1 MRNTRRK
8 VIKAAAALGA
18 AGSMLGVVR
27 QLAIA
32 QPKRVLKFNIVANTL
47 GVHIPYMG
55 ALNEMLPNLGYGQPQ
70 IDRISRLETI
80 TQSIL
85 TGSAEVGSGDAISVL
100 RAVQAGA
107 DLKIIGNCFMNT
119 DLVFV
124 ANSETVKTDR
134 DLEKSSVTV
143 AVNSIG
149 DFTHVILAK
158 PLEKRG
164 IDIKKVNVISMGG
177 SGTRLR
183 ALVAG
188 KIDAVPIHFDQ
199 AQELVATG
207 KFRILV
213 EPWKEFDNFLGEV
226 WIASNSWISN
236 PQNRR
241 AGIDLLKA
249 VMLSFRKADQDAG
262 WYTSAYRQYGT
273 DGSMQKD
280 SDSKIEE
287 IRITLAQ
294 TVKAWPPDMRH
305 RIEIYR
311 ELLPIYQEAGA
322 ITGSINLENVVDV
335 TLVAQAL
342 KELDHA

>member
-1 MRNTRRK
+1 MRVTRRS
-8 VIKAAAALGA
+8 ALALGA
-18 AGSMLGVVR
+18 LGSLGICR
-27 QLAIA
+27 SAIA
-32 QPKRVLKFNIVANTL
+32 QSKRVLKFNIVANTL
-47 GVHIPYMG
+47 GIHIPYMG
-55 ALNEMLPNLGYGQPQ
+55 ALNEMLPVLGYGQPA

-80 TQSIL
+80 THSIL

-124 ANSETVKTDR
+124 ANAETVKTDR

-149 DFTHVILAK
+149 DFTYVILVK

-164 IDIKKVNVISMGG
+164 IDIKKVNVIAMGG

-188 KIDAVPIHFDQ
+188 KIDAVPIHYDQ

-207 KFRILV
+207 KFRILI

-226 WIASNSWISN
+226 WIVSSGWISN
-236 PQNRR
+236 PENRR

-249 VMLSFRKADQDAG
+249 VLLGFRRADNDSQWYASAFRK
-262 WYTSAYRQYGT
+262 YGT
-273 DGSMQKD
+273 DASMQKD
-280 SDSKIEE
+280 PDSKIEG

-294 TVKAWPPDMRH
+294 TVKAWPPDMNH
-305 RIEIYR
+305 RMEIYR
-311 ELLPIYQEAGA
+311 ELLPIYREAGA
-322 ITGSINLENVVDV
+322 ISGNIDIDKVVDV
-335 TLVAQAL
+335 SLVAQAL
-342 KELDHA
+342 KELEHA

>member
-1 MRNTRRK
+1 MRVTRRS
-8 VIKAAAALGA
+8 ALALGA
-18 AGSMLGVVR
+18 LGSLGICR
-27 QLAIA
+27 SAIA
-32 QPKRVLKFNIVANTL
+32 QSKRVLKFNIVANTL
-47 GVHIPYMG
+47 GIHIPYMG
-55 ALNEMLPNLGYGQPQ
+55 ALNEMLPDLGYGQPA

-124 ANSETVKTDR
+124 ANAETVKTDR

-149 DFTHVILAK
+149 DFTYVILVK

-164 IDIKKVNVISMGG
+164 IDIKKVNVIAMGG

-188 KIDAVPIHFDQ
+188 KIDAVPIHYDQ

-207 KFRILV
+207 KFRILI

-226 WIASNSWISN
+226 WIVSSGWISN
-236 PQNRR
+236 PENRR

-249 VMLSFRKADQDAG
+249 VLLGFRRADNDSQWYASAFRK
-262 WYTSAYRQYGT
+262 YGT
-273 DGSMQKD
+273 DASMQKD
-280 SDSKIEE
+280 PDSKIEG

-294 TVKAWPPDMRH
+294 TVKAWPPDMNH
-305 RIEIYR
+305 RMEIYR
-311 ELLPIYQEAGA
+311 ELLAIYREAGA
-322 ITGSINLENVVDV
+322 ISGNIDIDKVVDV
-335 TLVAQAL
+335 SLVAQAL
-342 KELDHA
+342 KELEHA

>member
-1 MRNTRRK
+1 MRVTRRK
-8 VIKAAAALGA
+8 LIGSAAAIGAVGSLGIC
-18 AGSMLGVVR
+18 GRV
-27 QLAIA
+27 AIA
-32 QPKRVLKFNIVANTL
+32 QGKRILKFNIVGNSL
-47 GVHIPYMG
+47 GIHIPYMG
-55 ALNEMLPNLGYGQPQ
+55 ALNEILPSLGYGQPQ
-70 IDRISRLETI
+70 IDRISRLATI
-80 TQSIL
+80 TQAIL
-85 TGSAEVGSGDAISVL
+85 SGSAEVGSGDAISVL

-124 ANSETVKTDR
+124 ANSETIKTDK
-134 DLEKSSVTV
+134 DLEKSTVTV

-149 DFTHVILAK
+149 DFTQVILVR

-164 IDIKKVNVISMGG
+164 IDIKKVNVIAMGG
-177 SGTRLR
+177 SGSRLR

-188 KIDAVPIHFDQ
+188 KIDAVPIHVDQ

-207 KFRILV
+207 KFRILI

-226 WIASNSWISN
+226 WMVGGGWLSNSN
-236 PQNRR
+236 NQR

-249 VMLSFRKADQDAG
+249 VVLSFRRADEDSQ
-262 WYTSAYRQYGT
+262 WYASAFRKYGT
-273 DGSMQKD
+273 DAGMQKV
-280 SDSKIEE
+280 SNSKIEG
-287 IRITLAQ
+287 IRTTLAQ

-311 ELLPIYQEAGA
+311 ELLPIYREAGA
-322 ITGSINLENVVDV
+322 ISGNIDIDKVVDV
-335 TLVAQAL
+335 TLVPQAL

>member
-1 MRNTRRK
+1 MRVTRRK
-8 VIKAAAALGA
+8 LI
-18 AGSMLGVVR
+18 GSGVSLGV
-27 QLAIA
+27 LGSLGISPPEAIA
-32 QPKRVLKFNIVANTL
+32 QSKRILKLNIVANSL
-47 GVHIPYMG
+47 GIHIPYMG
-55 ALNEMLPNLGYGQPQ
+55 ALNEMLPGLGYGQPQ

-85 TGSAEVGSGDAISVL
+85 SGSAEVGSGDAISVL

-107 DLKIIGNCFMNT
+107 NLKIIGNCFMNT
-119 DLVFV
+119 DLVFI
-124 ANSETVKTDR
+124 ANSETVKTDQ

-149 DFTHVILAK
+149 DFTYVILVK
-158 PLEKRG
+158 PLKKRG
-164 IDIKKVNVISMGG
+164 IDLKKVNVIAIGG

-188 KIDAVPIHFDQ
+188 KIDAVPIHIDQ

-226 WIASNSWISN
+226 WIASSSWVSN
-236 PQNRR
+236 PQNQR

-249 VMLSFRKADQDAG
+249 VMLGFRKADQDAG
-262 WYTSAYRQYGT
+262 WYASAYRKYGT
-273 DGSMQKD
+273 DASMQKD
-280 SDSKIEE
+280 PGSKIED
-287 IRITLAQ
+287 IRIMLAQ
-294 TVKAWPPDMRH
+294 TVKAWPPDMNH

-311 ELLPIYQEAGA
+311 ELLPIYRDAGA
-322 ITGSINLENVVDV
+322 VSGNVDLDKVVDV

-342 KELDHA
+342 KELDRA

>member
-1 MRNTRRK
+1 MRVTRRK
-8 VIKAAAALGA
+8 LI
-18 AGSMLGVVR
+18 GSGVSLGVLGSLGISR
-27 QLAIA
+27 REAIA
-32 QPKRVLKFNIVANTL
+32 QSKRILKLNVVANSL
-47 GVHIPYMG
+47 GIHIPYMG
-55 ALNEMLPNLGYGQPQ
+55 ALNEMLPQLGYGQPQ

-124 ANSETVKTDR
+124 ANSQTVKTDQ
-134 DLEKSSVTV
+134 DLEKSGVTV

-149 DFTHVILAK
+149 DFTYVILVK
-158 PLEKRG
+158 PLAKRG
-164 IDIKKVNVISMGG
+164 IDIKKVNVIAMGG

-207 KFRILV
+207 KFRILI
-213 EPWKEFDNFLGEV
+213 EPWKEFGKFLGEV
-226 WIASNSWISN
+226 WIASSSWVSN

-249 VMLSFRKADQDAG
+249 VMLGFRKADQDAQ
-262 WYTSAYRQYGT
+262 WYASAYRKYGT
-273 DGSMQKD
+273 DASMQKD
-280 SDSKIEE
+280 SDPKIEE
-287 IRITLAQ
+287 IRTTLAQ
-294 TVKAWPPDMRH
+294 TVKAWPPDMNH
-305 RIEIYR
+305 RIEIYQ
-311 ELLPIYQEAGA
+311 ELLPTYREAGA
-322 ITGSINLENVVDV
+322 VSGNIDLDKVVDI
-335 TLVAQAL
+335 TLVGQAL
-342 KELDHA
+342 KELEHA

>member
-1 MRNTRRK
+1 MRVTRRK
-8 VIKAAAALGA
+8 LIGSGVSLGALG
-18 AGSMLGVVR
+18 SLGICR
-27 QLAIA
+27 QEAVA
-32 QPKRVLKFNIVANTL
+32 QSRRILKFNIVANSL
-47 GVHIPYMG
+47 GIHIPYMG
-55 ALNEMLPNLGYGQPQ
+55 ALIEMLPDLGYGQPQ

-100 RAVQAGA
+100 RAVHAGA

-149 DFTHVILAK
+149 DFTHVILVK

-164 IDIKKVNVISMGG
+164 VDIKKINVIAMGG

-183 ALVAG
+183 ALIAA

-226 WIASNSWISN
+226 WIASSRWVSN

-249 VMLSFRKADQDAG
+249 VMLGFRKADQDAG
-262 WYTSAYRQYGT
+262 WYAAGYRKYGT
-273 DGSMQKD
+273 DPSMQKD

-287 IRITLAQ
+287 VRIMLAQ
-294 TVKAWPPDMRH
+294 TVKAWPPDMNH
-305 RIEIYR
+305 RIEIYQ

-322 ITGSINLENVVDV
+322 ITGPINLDNVVDV
-335 TLVAQAL
+335 SLVAQAL
-342 KELDHA
+342 KELDHT

>member
-1 MRNTRRK
+1 MRVTRRS
-8 VIKAAAALGA
+8 ALALGA
-18 AGSMLGVVR
+18 LGSLGICR
-27 QLAIA
+27 PAIA
-32 QPKRVLKFNIVANTL
+32 QSKRVLKFNIVANTL
-47 GVHIPYMG
+47 GIHIPYMG
-55 ALNEMLPNLGYGQPQ
+55 ALNEMLPDLGYGQPG

-124 ANSETVKTDR
+124 ANAETVKTDR
-134 DLEKSSVTV
+134 DLERSSVTV

-149 DFTHVILAK
+149 DFTYVILVK

-164 IDIKKVNVISMGG
+164 IDIKKVNVIAMGG

-207 KFRILV
+207 KFRILI

-226 WIASNSWISN
+226 WIVSSGWISN
-236 PQNRR
+236 PENRR

-249 VMLSFRKADQDAG
+249 VLLGFRRADNDSQWYASAFRK
-262 WYTSAYRQYGT
+262 YGT
-273 DGSMQKD
+273 DASMQKD
-280 SDSKIEE
+280 PDSKIEG

-294 TVKAWPPDMRH
+294 TVKAWPPDMNH

-311 ELLPIYQEAGA
+311 ELLPIYREADA
-322 ITGSINLENVVDV
+322 ISGNIDIDKVVDV
-335 TLVAQAL
+335 SLVAQAL
-342 KELDHA
+342 KELEHA

>member
-1 MRNTRRK
+1 MRITRREL
-8 VIKAAAALGA
+8 IAT
-18 AGSMLGVVR
+18 LGVAGALEFSR
-27 QLAIA
+27 RAANA
-32 QPKRVLKFNIVANTL
+32 QSKRILKFNIVANSL
-47 GVHIPYMG
+47 GIHIPYMG
-55 ALNEMLPNLGYGQPQ
+55 ALNEMLPGLGYGQPK

-85 TGSAEVGSGDAISVL
+85 SGSAEVGSGDAISVL

-119 DLVFV
+119 SLVFV

-134 DLEKSSVTV
+134 DLEKPNVTV
-143 AVNSIG
+143 AVNSVG
-149 DFTHVILAK
+149 DFTHVMLIR

-164 IDIKKVNVISMGG
+164 IDIKKVNVIAMGG

-207 KFRILV
+207 KFRVLI
-213 EPWKEFDNFLGEV
+213 EPWKEFNNFLGEV
-226 WIASNSWISN
+226 WMVSNSWLSN
-236 PQNRR
+236 PENQRV
-241 AGIDLLKA
+241 GIDLLKA
-249 VMLSFRKADQDAG
+249 VVLSFRKADADAQ
-262 WYTSAYRQYGT
+262 WYASAFRKYGT
-273 DGSMQKD
+273 DASMQKAA
-280 SDSKIEE
+280 DSKIEG
-287 IRITLAQ
+287 IRTTLAH
-294 TVKAWPPDMRH
+294 TVKAWPSDMRH

-322 ITGSINLENVVDV
+322 ISGNIDLGKVVDV
-335 TLVAQAL
+335 TFVAQAL

>member
-1 MRNTRRK
+1 MRVTRRK
-8 VIKAAAALGA
+8 LIVSGVSFGA
-18 AGSMLGVVR
+18 FGSSGMCR
-27 QLAIA
+27 REAIA
-32 QPKRVLKFNIVANTL
+32 QSRRILKFNIVANSL
-47 GVHIPYMG
+47 GIHIPYMG
-55 ALNEMLPNLGYGQPQ
+55 ALNEMLPGLGYGQPQ

-85 TGSAEVGSGDAISVL
+85 SGSAEVGSGDAISVL

-124 ANSETVKTDR
+124 VNSETVKTDR

-149 DFTHVILAK
+149 DFTHVILVK

-164 IDIKKVNVISMGG
+164 IDIKKVNVIAIGG

-183 ALVAG
+183 ALIAG

-207 KFRILV
+207 KFRILI

-226 WIASNSWISN
+226 WIASSSWISN

-249 VMLSFRKADQDAG
+249 VMLGFRRADQDSQ
-262 WYTSAYRQYGT
+262 WYASAFRKYGT
-273 DGSMQKD
+273 DASMQKD
-280 SDSKIEE
+280 PDSKIDA
-287 IRITLAQ
+287 IGKVLAQ
-294 TVKAWPPDMRH
+294 TVKTWPPDMNH

-311 ELLPIYQEAGA
+311 ELLPIYRDAGA
-322 ITGSINLENVVDV
+322 LSGNIDLDKVVDV

-342 KELDHA
+342 KELEHA

>member
-1 MRNTRRK
+1 MRVTRRK
-8 VIKAAAALGA
+8 LIGGGVTLAAFGLPGIHRPAAL
-18 AGSMLGVVR
+18 
-27 QLAIA
+27 A
-32 QPKRVLKFNIVANTL
+32 QSKRILKFNIVANSL
-47 GVHIPYMG
+47 GIHIPYMG
-55 ALNEMLPNLGYGQPQ
+55 ALNEMLPGLGYRQPH

-85 TGSAEVGSGDAISVL
+85 SGSAEVGSGDAISVL

-134 DLEKSSVTV
+134 DLEKSGVTI

-149 DFTHVILAK
+149 DFTYVILVK

-164 IDIKKVNVISMGG
+164 IDIKKVNVIAMGG

-183 ALVAG
+183 ALIAG
-188 KIDAVPIHFDQ
+188 KIDAVPIHVDQ

-207 KFRILV
+207 KFRILI

-226 WIASNSWISN
+226 WIASSSWISN
-236 PQNRR
+236 SDNRR
-241 AGIDLLKA
+241 AAIALLKA
-249 VMLSFRKADQDAG
+249 VLLGFRRADNDSQ
-262 WYTSAYRQYGT
+262 WYASAYRKYGT
-273 DGSMQKD
+273 DASIQKD
-280 SDSKIEE
+280 PDSKIEE
-287 IRITLAQ
+287 IRTILSQ
-294 TVKAWPPDMRH
+294 TVKAWPPDMHH

-322 ITGSINLENVVDV
+322 ISGAINLDNVVDV
-335 TLVAQAL
+335 SLVTQAL
-342 KELDHA
+342 KELDHP

>member
-1 MRNTRRK
+1 MRITRRK
-8 VIKAAAALGA
+8 LIARAAALGA
-18 AGSMLGVVR
+18 AGAWDFR
-27 QLAIA
+27 RRAANA
-32 QPKRVLKFNIVANTL
+32 QSKRILKFNIVANSL
-47 GVHIPYMG
+47 GIHIPYMG
-55 ALNEMLPNLGYGQPQ
+55 ALNETLPGLGYGQPK

-80 TQSIL
+80 TQSVL
-85 TGSAEVGSGDAISVL
+85 SGSAEVGSGDAISVL

-119 DLVFV
+119 SLVFV
-124 ANSETVKTDR
+124 ANSETIKTDR
-134 DLEKSSVTV
+134 DLEKPNVTV
-143 AVNSIG
+143 AVNSVG
-149 DFTHVILAK
+149 DFTHVMLIR

-164 IDIKKVNVISMGG
+164 IDIKKVNVIAMGG

-188 KIDAVPIHFDQ
+188 RIDAVPIHFDQ

-207 KFRILV
+207 KFRILI

-226 WIASNSWISN
+226 WIVSSNWLSN
-236 PQNRR
+236 PENQR

-249 VMLSFRKADQDAG
+249 VVLSFRKADADAQ
-262 WYTSAYRQYGT
+262 WYASAFRKYGT
-273 DGSMQKD
+273 DAGMQKAA
-280 SDSKIEE
+280 DSKIEG
-287 IRITLAQ
+287 IRMILAQ
-294 TVKAWPPDMRH
+294 TVKAWPSDMHH

-322 ITGSINLENVVDV
+322 ISGNIDLDKVIDV

-342 KELDHA
+342 RQLDHA

>member
-1 MRNTRRK
+1 MIVTRRK
-8 VIKAAAALGA
+8 LIGSAATAAAVGSLGICRRA
-18 AGSMLGVVR
+18 
-27 QLAIA
+27 AIA
-32 QPKRVLKFNIVANTL
+32 QSKRILKFNIVANTL
-47 GVHIPYMG
+47 GIHIPYMG
-55 ALNEMLPNLGYGQPQ
+55 ALNEMLPGLGYTQPQ

-85 TGSAEVGSGDAISVL
+85 TGSADIGGGDAISVL

-107 DLKIIGNCFMNT
+107 DLKIIGNCFINT
-119 DLVFV
+119 SLVFV
-124 ANSETVKTDR
+124 ANSETVKVDR
-134 DLEKSSVTV
+134 DLEKPNVSV

-149 DFTHVILAK
+149 DFTHVMLMR

-164 IDIKKVNVISMGG
+164 IDIKKVNVIAMGG

-226 WIASNSWISN
+226 WIVSSGWLSN
-236 PQNRR
+236 PTNQR
-241 AGIDLLKA
+241 AGIDLMKA
-249 VMLSFRKADQDAG
+249 VMLGFRRADADSSWYASAFRK
-262 WYTSAYRQYGT
+262 YGT
-273 DGSMQKD
+273 DAGMQKAPD
-280 SDSKIEE
+280 PKIEA
-287 IRITLAQ
+287 IRTTLVQ

-305 RIEIYR
+305 RIETYR
-311 ELLPIYQEAGA
+311 ELVPIYQEAGA
-322 ITGSINLENVVDV
+322 ISGNIDLDKVVDV

-342 KELDHA
+342 KELDHT

>member
-1 MRNTRRK
+1 MNITRRK
-8 VIKAAAALGA
+8 LIRSAAALGA
-18 AGSMLGVVR
+18 VGSLGICR
-27 QLAIA
+27 QVAIA
-32 QPKRVLKFNIVANTL
+32 QSKRVLKFNIVANSL
-47 GVHIPYMG
+47 GIHVPYMG
-55 ALNEMLPNLGYGQPQ
+55 ALNEMLPDLGYGQPQ

-80 TQSIL
+80 TQSVL

-124 ANSETVKTDR
+124 ANAETVKTDR
-134 DLEKSSVTV
+134 DLEKSSGNV

-149 DFTHVILAK
+149 DFTHVILVK

-207 KFRILV
+207 KFRILI

-226 WIASNSWISN
+226 WIVSSAWLTKPEN
-236 PQNRR
+236 QR

-249 VMLSFRKADQDAG
+249 VVLGFRRADKDSQ
-262 WYTSAYRQYGT
+262 WYASAFGKYGT
-273 DGSMQKD
+273 DASMKKD
-280 SDSKIEE
+280 SDSKIEGV
-287 IRITLAQ
+287 RTFLAQ
-294 TVKAWPPDMRH
+294 TVKAWPADMHH

-311 ELLPIYQEAGA
+311 ELLPIYREAGA
-322 ITGSINLENVVDV
+322 VSGDIDLDKVVDV

-342 KELDHA
+342 KELEHV

>member
-1 MRNTRRK
+1 MG
-8 VIKAAAALGA
+8 IY
-18 AGSMLGVVR
+18 R
-27 QLAIA
+27 QVAIA
-32 QPKRVLKFNIVANTL
+32 QSKRVVKFNIVANSL
-47 GVHIPYMG
+47 GIHIPYMG
-55 ALNEMLPNLGYGQPQ
+55 ALNEMLPDLGYGQPQ

-124 ANSETVKTDR
+124 ANAETVKTDR
-134 DLEKSSVTV
+134 DLEKPNVSV
-143 AVNSIG
+143 AVNSVG
-149 DFTHVILAK
+149 DFTNVILVK

-164 IDIKKVNVISMGG
+164 IDIKKVNVIAIGG

-188 KIDAVPIHFDQ
+188 KIDAVPIHYDQ

-226 WIASNSWISN
+226 WIVSSAWLTKPEN
-236 PQNRR
+236 QR

-249 VMLSFRKADQDAG
+249 VVLGFRRADKDFAVVRIGFPQIRNGREHEQRFGFDDRRSPHISCSNGQGLAG
-262 WYTSAYRQYGT
+262 
-273 DGSMQKD
+273 
-280 SDSKIEE
+280 
-287 IRITLAQ
+287 
-294 TVKAWPPDMRH
+294 RH
-305 RIEIYR
+305 ASSHGG
-311 ELLPIYQEAGA
+311 LPGA
-322 ITGSINLENVVDV
+322 PANLPRGWRH
-335 TLVAQAL
+335 QW
-342 KELDHA
+342 

>member
-1 MRNTRRK
+1 MRVTRRS
-8 VIKAAAALGA
+8 ALALGA
-18 AGSMLGVVR
+18 LGSLGIWP
-27 QLAIA
+27 AIA
-32 QPKRVLKFNIVANTL
+32 QSKRVLKFNIVANSL
-47 GVHIPYMG
+47 GIHIPYMG
-55 ALNEMLPNLGYGQPQ
+55 ALNEMLPGLGYGLPQ
-70 IDRISRLETI
+70 IDRISKLETI

-85 TGSAEVGSGDAISVL
+85 SGSAEVGSGDAISVL

-124 ANSETVKTDR
+124 ANAETVKTDR

-149 DFTHVILAK
+149 DFTYVILVK

-164 IDIKKVNVISMGG
+164 IDIKKVNVIAIGG

-199 AQELVATG
+199 AQQLVATG
-207 KFRILV
+207 KFKILI

-226 WIASNSWISN
+226 WIVSSGWISN
-236 PQNRR
+236 PENRR

-249 VMLSFRKADQDAG
+249 VLLGFRRADNDPQWYASAFRK
-262 WYTSAYRQYGT
+262 YGT
-273 DGSMQKD
+273 DASMQKD
-280 SDSKIEE
+280 PDPKIEG

-294 TVKAWPPDMRH
+294 TVKAWPPDINH

-311 ELLPIYQEAGA
+311 ELLPIYREAAA
-322 ITGSINLENVVDV
+322 ISGSIDIDKVVDV
-335 TLVAQAL
+335 SLVAQAL
-342 KELDHA
+342 KELEHA

>member
-1 MRNTRRK
+1 MG
-8 VIKAAAALGA
+8 IC
-18 AGSMLGVVR
+18 R
-27 QLAIA
+27 QAAIA
-32 QPKRVLKFNIVANTL
+32 QSKRVLKFNIVANSL
-47 GVHIPYMG
+47 GIHIPYMG
-55 ALNEMLPNLGYGQPQ
+55 ALNELLPDLGYGQPQ

-124 ANSETVKTDR
+124 ANAETVKTDR
-134 DLEKSSVTV
+134 DLEKPSVSV

-149 DFTHVILAK
+149 DFTHVILVK

-164 IDIKKVNVISMGG
+164 IDIKKVNVIAIGG

-188 KIDAVPIHFDQ
+188 KIDAVPIHYDQ

-207 KFRILV
+207 KFRILI

-226 WIASNSWISN
+226 WIVSSAWLAKPEN
-236 PQNRR
+236 QR

-249 VMLSFRKADQDAG
+249 VVLGFRRADKDSLWYASAFRK
-262 WYTSAYRQYGT
+262 YGT
-273 DGSMQKD
+273 DAGMKKD
-280 SDSKIEE
+280 SDSKIEGV
-287 IRITLAQ
+287 RTFLAQ
-294 TVKAWPPDMRH
+294 TVKAWPADMHH
-305 RIEIYR
+305 RMEVYR
-311 ELLPIYQEAGA
+311 ELLPIYREAGA
-322 ITGSINLENVVDV
+322 ISGDIDLDKVVDV

-342 KELDHA
+342 KELEHA

>member
-1 MRNTRRK
+1 MRVTRRK
-8 VIKAAAALGA
+8 LIVSAAAIGAVGSLGIC
-18 AGSMLGVVR
+18 GRV
-27 QLAIA
+27 AIA
-32 QPKRVLKFNIVANTL
+32 QAKRILKFNIVANTL
-47 GVHIPYMG
+47 GIHIPYMG
-55 ALNEMLPNLGYGQPQ
+55 ALNEILPDLGYSQPQ

-80 TQSIL
+80 TQSVL
-85 TGSAEVGSGDAISVL
+85 SGSAEVGSGDAISVL

-119 DLVFV
+119 SLVFV
-124 ANSETVKTDR
+124 ANSETVKLDR
-134 DLEKSSVTV
+134 DLENPNVTV

-149 DFTHVILAK
+149 DFTNVWLGS

-164 IDIKKVNVISMGG
+164 IDIKKLNVIAMGG

-226 WIASNSWISN
+226 WIVSSSWISKTE
-236 PQNRR
+236 NRR

-249 VMLSFRKADQDAG
+249 VMLGFRKADQDAG
-262 WYTSAYRQYGT
+262 WYASAYRKYGT
-273 DGSMQKD
+273 DASMQKD
-280 SDSKIEE
+280 SDAKIEE
-287 IRITLAQ
+287 VRIMLAQ

-305 RIEIYR
+305 RIGIYQK
-311 ELLPIYQEAGA
+311 LLPLHREG
-322 ITGSINLENVVDV
+322 GG
-335 TLVAQAL
+335 
-342 KELDHA
+342 

>member
-1 MRNTRRK
+1 MSITRRNLIK
-8 VIKAAAALGA
+8 KAAAYGA
-18 AGSMLGVVR
+18 AGSFGLCLQEAV
-27 QLAIA
+27 A
-32 QPKRVLKFNIVANTL
+32 QSKRILKFNIVANSL
-47 GVHIPYMG
+47 GIHIPYMG
-55 ALNEMLPNLGYGQPQ
+55 ALNEVLPTLGYGQPQ

-80 TQSIL
+80 TQSVL
-85 TGSAEVGSGDAISVL
+85 SGSAEVGTGDAISIL

-119 DLVFV
+119 SLVFV
-124 ANSETVKTDR
+124 ANAKTIKTDQ
-134 DLEKSSVTV
+134 DLEKPNVTV

-149 DFTHVILAK
+149 DFTNVMLVR

-199 AQELVATG
+199 AQQLVATG
-207 KFRILV
+207 NFRILI

-226 WIASNSWISN
+226 WIVSSAWLSKPEN
-236 PQNRR
+236 QR

-249 VMLSFRKADQDAG
+249 VILSFREAG
-262 WYTSAYRQYGT
+262 RDPQWFASAYRKYGT
-273 DGSMQKD
+273 DASMQKAPD
-280 SDSKIEE
+280 AEIEQF
-287 IRITLAQ
+287 RTTLAY
-294 TVKAWPPDMRH
+294 TVKAWPADMRH
-305 RIEIYR
+305 RIAVYR
-311 ELLPIYQEAGA
+311 ELLPIYKEAGA
-322 ITGSINLENVVDV
+322 INGDIDLDKVVDV
-335 TLVAQAL
+335 SLVAQAL

>member
-1 MRNTRRK
+1 MRITRRNL
-8 VIKAAAALGA
+8 IRSAAALGA
-18 AGSMLGVVR
+18 VGSAGICR
-27 QLAIA
+27 QGAIA
-32 QPKRVLKFNIVANTL
+32 QSKRVLKFNIVANTL
-47 GVHIPYMG
+47 GIHIPYMG
-55 ALNEMLPNLGYGQPQ
+55 ALNEMLPNLGYSQPQ

-85 TGSAEVGSGDAISVL
+85 SGSAEVGTGDAISIL

-119 DLVFV
+119 SLVFV
-124 ANSETVKTDR
+124 ANAETVKTDR
-134 DLEKSSVTV
+134 DLEKPSVNV

-149 DFTHVILAK
+149 DFTHVMLIK

-207 KFRILV
+207 KFRILI

-226 WIASNSWISN
+226 WMVSSAWLAKPEN
-236 PQNRR
+236 QR

-249 VMLSFRKADQDAG
+249 VILSFRKADQDSQWFA
-262 WYTSAYRQYGT
+262 SAFRKYGT
-273 DGSMQKD
+273 DTSMQKAA
-280 SDSKIEE
+280 DSKIEG
-287 IRITLAQ
+287 IRTTLAQ
-294 TVKAWPPDMRH
+294 TVRAWPADMRH

-311 ELLPIYQEAGA
+311 ELLPIYKEADA
-322 ITGSINLENVVDV
+322 ISGNIDLDKVVDV

-342 KELDHA
+342 KELEHA

>member
-1 MRNTRRK
+1 MNITRRK
-8 VIKAAAALGA
+8 LISSAAALGA
-18 AGSMLGVVR
+18 VGSLGICR
-27 QLAIA
+27 QVASA
-32 QPKRVLKFNIVANTL
+32 QSKRVLKFNIVANSL
-47 GVHIPYMG
+47 GIHIPYMG
-55 ALNEMLPNLGYGQPQ
+55 ALNEILPGLGYGQPQ
-70 IDRISRLETI
+70 IDRVSRLETI
-80 TQSIL
+80 TQSVL

-124 ANSETVKTDR
+124 ANAETVKTDR
-134 DLEKSSVTV
+134 DLEKSGVTV

-149 DFTHVILAK
+149 DFTNVILVK

-164 IDIKKVNVISMGG
+164 IDMKKVNVISMGG

-207 KFRILV
+207 KFRILI
-213 EPWKEFDNFLGEV
+213 EPWNEFDNILGEV
-226 WIASNSWISN
+226 WIVSSAWLAKPEN
-236 PQNRR
+236 QR

-249 VMLSFRKADQDAG
+249 VVLGFRKADNDSR
-262 WYTSAYRQYGT
+262 WYTSAYRKYGT
-273 DGSMQKD
+273 DASMKKD
-280 SDSKIEE
+280 SDSKIEGV
-287 IRITLAQ
+287 RVLLAQ
-294 TVKAWPPDMRH
+294 TVKTWPADMRH
-305 RIEIYR
+305 RIEIYQ
-311 ELLPIYQEAGA
+311 ELLPIYKEAGA
-322 ITGSINLENVVDV
+322 ISGNIDLAKVVDV

>member
-1 MRNTRRK
+1 MRVTRRK
-8 VIKAAAALGA
+8 LIGSAAAIGAVGSLGIC
-18 AGSMLGVVR
+18 GRV
-27 QLAIA
+27 AIA
-32 QPKRVLKFNIVANTL
+32 QAKRILKFNIVANTL
-47 GVHIPYMG
+47 GIHIPYMG
-55 ALNEMLPNLGYGQPQ
+55 ALNEILPDLGYSQPQ

-80 TQSIL
+80 TQSVL
-85 TGSAEVGSGDAISVL
+85 SGSAEVGSGDAISVL

-119 DLVFV
+119 SLVFV
-124 ANSETVKTDR
+124 ANSETVKLDR
-134 DLEKSSVTV
+134 DLEHPNVTV

-149 DFTHVILAK
+149 DFTHVMLVR

-164 IDIKKVNVISMGG
+164 IDIKKLNVIAMGG

-207 KFRILV
+207 KFRILI

-226 WIASNSWISN
+226 WMVSSGWLSN
-236 PQNRR
+236 PENRR

-249 VMLSFRKADQDAG
+249 VVLSFRRADEDSQ
-262 WYTSAYRQYGT
+262 WYASAFRRYGT
-273 DGSMQKD
+273 DAGMQKAP
-280 SDSKIEE
+280 DSKIEG
-287 IRITLAQ
+287 IRTTLAQ
-294 TVKAWPPDMRH
+294 TVKAWPRDMRH

-311 ELLPIYQEAGA
+311 ELLPIYREAGA
-322 ITGSINLENVVDV
+322 ISGNIDIDKVVDV
-335 TLVAQAL
+335 TLVPQAL

>member
-1 MRNTRRK
+1 MKVTRRK
-8 VIKAAAALGA
+8 LIGSTATLAG
-18 AGSMLGVVR
+18 AGSLGICR
-27 QLAIA
+27 WAAFA
-32 QPKRVLKFNIVANTL
+32 QSKRILKFNIVANTL
-47 GVHIPYMG
+47 GIHIPYMG
-55 ALNEMLPNLGYGQPQ
+55 ALNEMLPGLGYSQPQ
-70 IDRISRLETI
+70 IDRISKLETI

-119 DLVFV
+119 SLVFV
-124 ANSETVKTDR
+124 ANSQTVKTDR
-134 DLEKSSVTV
+134 DLEKPNVTV
-143 AVNSIG
+143 AVNSLG
-149 DFTHVILAK
+149 DFTHVMLIR

-164 IDIKKVNVISMGG
+164 IDIKKLNVIAMGG

-188 KIDAVPIHFDQ
+188 KIDGVPIHFDQ

-207 KFRILV
+207 KFRVLI

-226 WIASNSWISN
+226 WMVSSGWLSN
-236 PQNRR
+236 PENQR

-249 VMLSFRKADQDAG
+249 VVLSFRRADEDSQ
-262 WYTSAYRQYGT
+262 WYASAFRKYGT
-273 DGSMQKD
+273 DTGMQKAPD
-280 SDSKIEE
+280 SRIEG
-287 IRITLAQ
+287 IRTTLAQ
-294 TVKAWPPDMRH
+294 TVKAWPPDMHH

-311 ELLPIYQEAGA
+311 ELLPIYREAGA
-322 ITGSINLENVVDV
+322 ISANIEIGKVVDV

-342 KELDHA
+342 KELGHT